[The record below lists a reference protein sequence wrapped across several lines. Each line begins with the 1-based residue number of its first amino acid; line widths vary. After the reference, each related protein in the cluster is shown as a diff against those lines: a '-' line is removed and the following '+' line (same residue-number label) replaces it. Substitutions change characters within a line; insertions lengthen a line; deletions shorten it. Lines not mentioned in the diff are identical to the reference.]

1 MLFVIPSY
9 KRVNILES
17 LTLKFLERMEILNKT
32 YHRIIVY
39 TANEYEF
46 AEYSNALENKFSNL
60 EIELGSLG
68 IMKQRNIMNDLSKT
82 SNCIVSIDDDIENLY
97 ITNNGIQRPL
107 GKKEF
112 HQLLSFME
120 KCLNQSKSNIIG
132 LSLNT
137 NPFYHSKKLSTTL
150 AVIPAGFYMI
160 GKHYPNTIYNDAL
173 EDIERSLN
181 YFIED
186 GIIMRIMNISFHRK
200 DFNKKRQGGIQA
212 LYNNQER
219 NSLLKEGFEEIKKK
233 YPKFINGYS
242 KKEIV
247 KLKKYRS
254 KFDIGNLNKQ
264 YKELFFLEV

>member
-17 LTLKFLERMEILNKT
+17 NTLKFLERMEILNTT

-39 TANEYEF
+39 TANENEKK
-46 AEYSNALENKFSNL
+46 EYLSDLANKYTNL
-60 EIELGSLG
+60 EVEVGELG
-68 IMKQRNIMNDLSKT
+68 IMKQRNIMNELSK
-82 SNCIVSIDDDIENLY
+82 SCNCLLSLDDDIEKLY
-97 ITNNGIQRPL
+97 VTNNGVQRPL
-107 GKKEF
+107 HKKEF
-112 HQLLSFME
+112 HQLITFME

-150 AVIPAGFYMI
+150 AIIPAGFYMI
-160 GKHYPNTIYNDAL
+160 KKHYPNSIYNDAI

-219 NSLLKEGFEEIKKK
+219 DTLLKEGYEELKKK

-242 KKEIV
+242 KNDIV
-247 KLKKYRS
+247 KLKKFRS
-254 KFDIGNLNKQ
+254 KFEINNLNKQ